1 MTCHEGDKVPS
12 ISLYGPSLRVY
23 LRQSC
28 QNAVSPILYASA
40 RVSVPGWFMSW
51 CHISGNGKPNL
62 KLLLV
67 VGQRAYQNGSMV
79 MLTLRTWAQYGQ
91 GTVKGVKKGRSQ

>member
-1 MTCHEGDKVPS
+1 MTCYEGDKVPS
-12 ISLYGPSLRVY
+12 ITLYGPSLRAY

-28 QNAVSPILYASA
+28 QNAWYPILYASA
-40 RVSVPGWFMSW
+40 RVSVPGWFMC
-51 CHISGNGKPNL
+51 CHINGNGKPNL

-67 VGQRAYQNGSMV
+67 VSQRAYQNGSMV

-91 GTVKGVKKGRSQ
+91 GTVKGVKMGRSQ